1 MNFTGDATFLRKVN
15 ESALLELVREHGPLT
30 RTDLARRLGLSLPTV
45 TRIVNALIASQRV
58 LECSFADSHGG
69 RRPTLLQFNFR
80 SGLVIS
86 VYVGR
91 KMWAA
96 LADLRGEVLAR
107 RKLDSLT
114 GEAGVQQL
122 IGVIED
128 LRNEAIRLSIPVLGV
143 GLGIPSTIL
152 SPQGIVTW
160 APVLEWRLLPLKDR
174 LEAAT
179 GLPVVV
185 ENEVNLITL
194 GEMWRGAARGVR
206 NLVCLTLD
214 WGIGAGLVLDG
225 HLYRGSHGAAGEV
238 GYLIPNEACLG
249 RRYEVFGCLESLA
262 GGDRIMQMVRDGL
275 DGGEPSSLSAQVKQ
289 NRDDL
294 TLEMVLES
302 ARLGDPLACKAVN
315 GTVEYLSIAVANLVC
330 IVDPDRIVLSG
341 GLGEYGDLFAGPIRE
356 KIAGAIPT
364 EYLPEIIPSS
374 LKLDAAVF
382 GAIAGVLRATE
393 DAIQVEPSRA

>member
-1 MNFTGDATFLRKVN
+1 MNITGDATFLRKVN
-15 ESALLELVREHGPLT
+15 ESALLELIREHGPIT

-45 TRIVNALIASQRV
+45 TRIVNALIASKRV

-86 VYVGR
+86 VYIGK

-96 LADLRGEVLAR
+96 LADLQGEVLQR
-107 RKLDSLT
+107 RKLDSLR
-114 GEAGVQQL
+114 GEASVQQL

-128 LRNEAIRLSIPVLGV
+128 LRREAQKLDIPVLGV
-143 GLGIPSTIL
+143 GLGVPSTII

-160 APVLEWRLLPLKDR
+160 AAVLEWRELPLKER

-194 GEMWRGAARGVR
+194 GEMWRGEARGVR

-249 RRYEVFGCLESLA
+249 RSYKAFGCLESLA
-262 GGDRIMQMVRDGL
+262 GGDRILQQVMEGV
-275 DGGEPSSLSAQVKQ
+275 DGGKVSRLSAQVMQ
-289 NRDDL
+289 DRDNL
-294 TLEMVLES
+294 TLEMVLEA
-302 ARLGDPLACKAVN
+302 ARLGDPLACQAVN
-315 GTVEYLSIAVANLVC
+315 GTVEYLSIAVANLIC

-341 GLGEYGDLFAGPIRE
+341 GLGEFGDLFAGPIRE
-356 KIAGAIPT
+356 KIADAIPT

-374 LKLDAAVF
+374 LKLDAAVY
-382 GAIAGVLRATE
+382 GAIASVLRLTE
-393 DAIQVEPSRA
+393 GAIKVEPSRA